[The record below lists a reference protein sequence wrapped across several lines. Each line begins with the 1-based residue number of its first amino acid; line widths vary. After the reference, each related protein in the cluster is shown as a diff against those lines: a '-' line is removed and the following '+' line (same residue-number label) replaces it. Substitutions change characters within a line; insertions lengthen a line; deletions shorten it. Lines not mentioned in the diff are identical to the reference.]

1 MTKADK
7 NKAWREKQASMLR
20 DNLKKRKMFQ
30 KAQLANNKV
39 DSNSEQEDRG

>member
-7 NKAWREKQASMLR
+7 NKAWRDKQAGMLR

-30 KAQLANNKV
+30 KAQLANNKT
-39 DSNSEQEDRG
+39 EQEDRGQDS